1 MLVVGADVAD
11 GDCVYFWAVVAV
23 ELVDGL
29 ADLVEAGGLGFD
41 CELNFLAL
49 FELALPAVV
58 AVDWMLL
65 NAGG

>member
-23 ELVDGL
+23 ELVYGL
-29 ADLVEAGGLGFD
+29 AYLLEAGGLGVY
-41 CELNFLAL
+41 CELDFLAL

-58 AVDWMLL
+58 AVDWVLL